1 MVVGDY
7 MNTLFLY
14 LHLLFIMLSIVN
26 VICFMKLINK
36 ISSKQG
42 KDKPE
47 EYPAYHAYVSKKPKV
62 KYKIIHKKESKR
74 EYNKDYT
81 TEVMRDR
88 ISSIE
93 HEIFNIKSGK
103 LFTVLVDD
111 KPLMRLSIS
120 ADGEDVIDYSTE
132 WDETSRNWGGS
143 KLFHNDYQIPVIM
156 KLHEAKRTA
165 EKLNGK
171 VALAEE
177 SKSVV
182 YDYTKEQ

>member
-1 MVVGDY
+1 
-7 MNTLFLY
+7 MNTLFLF

-36 ISSKQG
+36 ISSKQSEG
-42 KDKPE
+42 TEDNSS
-47 EYPAYHAYVSKKPKV
+47 YHSHVSKNPKV
-62 KYKIIHKKESKR
+62 KYKIIHKKESKK
-74 EYNKDYT
+74 EYNKDYA
-81 TEVMRDR
+81 TEVMRNR

-120 ADGEDVIDYSTE
+120 ADGEDVVDYSTK
-132 WDETSRNWGGS
+132 WDETSRNWGEL
-143 KLFHNDYQIPVIM
+143 KLFHDDYQIPVIM

-171 VALAEE
+171 VALAED

-182 YDYTKEQ
+182 YDYTNEK